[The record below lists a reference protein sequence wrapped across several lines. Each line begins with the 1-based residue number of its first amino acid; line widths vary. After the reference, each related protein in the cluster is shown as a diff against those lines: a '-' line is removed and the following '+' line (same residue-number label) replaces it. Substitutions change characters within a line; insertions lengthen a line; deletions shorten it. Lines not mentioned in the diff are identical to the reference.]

1 MQHLFAF
8 FHSSSDASIQV
19 HSQEQEVAIA
29 LGSNVGDRLN
39 NFNKASRQMKKS
51 GTGIN
56 VRRHACLYET
66 EPTYVT
72 DQPCFLNSAIRVVTK
87 LSPHELLLVLKE
99 IEKEMG

>member
-39 NFNKASRQMKKS
+39 NFNKASRQIKKS
-51 GTGIN
+51 GIN

-72 DQPCFLNSAIRVVTK
+72 DQQ
-87 LSPHELLLVLKE
+87 
-99 IEKEMG
+99 